1 MPIDLAAL
9 TPVANHRPWPRY
21 EVDVAQW
28 DAIGASLGK
37 GEADLLALW
46 AEPDFVHLA
55 FRPPA
60 AAPVIA
66 SLPVRDGAL
75 PSVGKHHPPAI
86 RLERTIADLYGHAIT
101 GAPDT
106 RAWLDHGAWGVRA
119 PLGPREAAALR
130 DPTDYE
136 FQPVRGEGL
145 HQIPVGPVHAGI
157 IEPGHFRFTANGEIV
172 ARLEERLGYVH
183 KGIDGLLIDAGAE
196 RAARVVARTSGDS
209 TVALSFAFALAFE
222 AARGIVAPLRARV
235 IRGIMA
241 ELERI
246 ANHFGDIGAICN
258 DAAFALL
265 HTYCGIFREQ
275 VLVACDKVFGHRLMM
290 DAIVPGGVRHDIG
303 AEQARLILALLDDLA
318 PRFDEVVRFYDATPS
333 LLDRTRTTGVLSPEL
348 AASWGAGGCIG
359 RASGRNFDTRRDI
372 AYAPY
377 DEAVFDVPLMQA
389 GDVDARIWIRVRE
402 IEASM
407 KLLRTWL
414 RGLPAGPIVADIPQ
428 PGEACEGVAM
438 TEAFRGDVLVW
449 LRLAAD
455 GRVARCHVRD
465 ASLFQWPLL
474 EAVIKGN
481 IVADF
486 PLCNK
491 SFNCSYAGHDV

>member
-1 MPIDLAAL
+1 M
-9 TPVANHRPWPRY
+9 
-21 EVDVAQW
+21 
-28 DAIGASLGK
+28 SL
-37 GEADLLALW
+37 
-46 AEPDFVHLA
+46 
-55 FRPPA
+55 R
-60 AAPVIA
+60 
-66 SLPVRDGAL
+66 VRDSAF
-75 PSVGKHHPPAI
+75 PSVGKHHPAAI
-86 RLERTIADLYGHAIT
+86 RLERTITDLYGYAPI
-101 GAPDT
+101 GAPDK
-106 RAWLDHGAWGVRA
+106 RAWLDHGAWGIRA
-119 PLGPREAAALR
+119 PLGAHESAALR

-183 KGIDGLLIDAGAE
+183 KGIDGLLIDADPE
-196 RAARVVARTSGDS
+196 RAARIVARASGDS
-209 TVALSFAFALAFE
+209 TVALSFAFALAIE
-222 AARGIVAPLRARV
+222 AAHNIAVPLRSQV
-235 IRGIMA
+235 IRGVMA
-241 ELERI
+241 ELERL
-246 ANHFGDIGAICN
+246 ANHFGDIGAMCN

-275 VLVACDKVFGHRLMM
+275 VLSVCDKVFGHRLMM

-303 AEQARLILALLDDLA
+303 VDQARIVLALLDDLA

-333 LLDRTRTTGVLSPEL
+333 LLDRTRTTGTLSREL
-348 AASWGAGGCIG
+348 AAQWAAGGYIG
-359 RASGRNFDTRRDI
+359 RASGRRFDTRRDI

-377 DEAVFDVPLMQA
+377 DQAVFEIPVMEA

-414 RGLPAGPIVADIPQ
+414 RGLPAGPIRVDIP
-428 PGEACEGVAM
+428 PTGEACEGVTM
-438 TEAFRGDVLVW
+438 IEAFRGDVLVW
-449 LRLAAD
+449 LRLSAD

-465 ASLFQWPLL
+465 ASWFQWPLL

-491 SFNCSYAGHDV
+491 SFNCSYAGHDL

>member
-1 MPIDLAAL
+1 MPIDLSAL

-21 EVDVAQW
+21 EVKPARW
-28 DAIGASLGK
+28 NAIGASLGK

-46 AEPDFVHLA
+46 AEPEFVHLA
-55 FRPPA
+55 FRSLA

-66 SLPVRDGAL
+66 SLPVRDGAF

-86 RLERTIADLYGHAIT
+86 RLERTIADLYGHTVI

-106 RAWLDHGAWGVRA
+106 RAWLDHGAWGIRA
-119 PLGPREAAALR
+119 PLGVRDSALLR

-183 KGIDGLLIDAGAE
+183 KGIDGLLIDSDAQQ
-196 RAARVVARTSGDS
+196 AARVVARASGDS

-222 AARGIVAPLRARV
+222 SALHIVVPLRALA

-275 VLVACDKVFGHRLMM
+275 VLAACDKVFGHRLMM

-303 AEQARLILALLDDLA
+303 ADQARLILTLLDDLA

-348 AASWGAGGCIG
+348 AARWAAGGYIG

-377 DEAVFDVPLMQA
+377 DQAVFDVPMMQA

-414 RGLPAGPIVADIPQ
+414 RALPAGPILVDVPE

-449 LRLAAD
+449 LRLTAN
-455 GRVARCHVRD
+455 GRVGRCHVRD
-465 ASLFQWPLL
+465 ASWFQWPLL
-474 EAVIKGN
+474 EAAIKGN